1 MVLVHRRFSTFILLA
16 AYQTAARLSAGLSGA
31 ALRRSERR
39 WLTSTNDRRE
49 SEHRPSWS
57 RQSTSQHS
65 PGSVFDAR
73 YKGLTGDAACL
84 DAGISRRKRL
94 R

>member
-1 MVLVHRRFSTFILLA
+1 MVLVHSRFSTFILFA

-39 WLTSTNDRRE
+39 WLTSTNDLRD
-49 SEHRPSWS
+49 SEHRRSWS
-57 RQSTSQHS
+57 RQSTSQHL

-73 YKGLTGDAACL
+73 YKGLTGYAACL
-84 DAGISRRKRL
+84 DAGISRRERL